1 MNYKDYLYKVPMI
14 KIEFEKG
21 NSREKNGILI
31 CKDNNTFFLNI
42 SNEVCILKEE
52 IYKECNVNIAS
63 YINLTYKEAKLLFY
77 DSNDEAQLKDAIID
91 FINNYKGKIEGLV
104 LCVVDANDIKRE
116 NYARLL
122 DPDYSSLMAYKSG
135 EMLANQREQVSN
147 LIGEVLADQCKK
159 GSEKM
164 NLINEKLANQ
174 REQASN
180 VMYLIRRR

>member
-63 YINLTYKEAKLLFY
+63 YINLTYKEANLLFY
-77 DSNDEAQLKDAIID
+77 YTND
-91 FINNYKGKIEGLV
+91 
-104 LCVVDANDIKRE
+104 
-116 NYARLL
+116 
-122 DPDYSSLMAYKSG
+122 
-135 EMLANQREQVSN
+135 
-147 LIGEVLADQCKK
+147 
-159 GSEKM
+159 
-164 NLINEKLANQ
+164 
-174 REQASN
+174 
-180 VMYLIRRR
+180 